1 MTVRRN
7 LFSCKKLLLALLVF
21 AVFGQNAE
29 VRVTLNRNGANI
41 GRAKARPSGRIV
53 WSSASNNWRAEF
65 KGNSPCQNGKRV
77 FSSSETGAARSCTI
91 SVTCTAADRRGC
103 GVYKYDSSADGGPV
117 IDPEIEVEPGN

>member
-7 LFSCKKLLLALLVF
+7 LFSCKKLLLALLAF
-21 AVFGQNAE
+21 AVFGQTTE
-29 VRVTLNRNGANI
+29 VRVTLNRNGANL
-41 GRAKARPSGRIV
+41 GRAKARPAGRIV

-65 KGNSPCQNGKRV
+65 KGKSPCQNGKRV
-77 FSSSETGAARSCTI
+77 FSSSESAAARSCTI

-103 GVYKYDSSADGGPV
+103 GVYKYDSRADGGPL

>member
-7 LFSCKKLLLALLVF
+7 LLSRKKLMLALLAL
-21 AVFGQNAE
+21 AVFGQSTE

-41 GRAKARPSGRIV
+41 GRAKAKPAGRVV

-65 KGNSPCQNGKRV
+65 KGKSPCQNGKRV

-91 SVTCTAADRRGC
+91 SVTCTTTDRSGC